1 MEKEKSNFQVCHQR
15 KDRVRQML
23 RKGIYDD
30 VSLAGWGH
38 LDEFMAMALGLG
50 IHKILGKIKTEIKG
64 ACYIPRWVICN
75 VLFFKMLLG
84 KDSYLDLQEGL
95 FKDPGV
101 LQLMGCTARVI
112 REGFDPSRNKGEN
125 KPFHIDTIRHLQE
138 NLIEEELAKAW
149 PQTVQAIVAGLKGN
163 KGVFILDAT
172 KQLVYGDYEG
182 VAEQTIVEE
191 KVRKDG
197 KVVQTRKH
205 EKGFKI
211 VTLCL
216 WRKGELIVL
225 AYTKL
230 PIRQHEVTV
239 AADLVAQGRQI
250 LGDNAPGVIL
260 MDRGF
265 ISGLLCARWKKDGLD
280 VVVPLRR
287 NMNLFEDMQGLAR
300 LDKGLEVRLE
310 EKGRPTV
317 IRAFSELTSL
327 ESYPG
332 TLSGLLVTQYRGQSQ
347 ASTEQ
352 WGFLTTLEIRTRKQ
366 ALTIYRDYDQRSLI
380 ENKGYRE
387 LKQGFKVNHYPGLSS
402 KAQSL
407 HLFFMLLT
415 FNLVALWRSGK
426 GERYVGIGIR
436 RLRRQVMS
444 RPDQVIVYVG
454 RSYDV
459 MSLAEFL
466 THLGCPPSGKLD
478 DVVKILS
485 PSRRYTFS
493 LNGDLE

>member
-1 MEKEKSNFQVCHQR
+1 
-15 KDRVRQML
+15 
-23 RKGIYDD
+23 
-30 VSLAGWGH
+30 
-38 LDEFMAMALGLG
+38 
-50 IHKILGKIKTEIKG
+50 
-64 ACYIPRWVICN
+64 
-75 VLFFKMLLG
+75 
-84 KDSYLDLQEGL
+84 
-95 FKDPGV
+95 
-101 LQLMGCTARVI
+101 
-112 REGFDPSRNKGEN
+112 
-125 KPFHIDTIRHLQE
+125 
-138 NLIEEELAKAW
+138 
-149 PQTVQAIVAGLKGN
+149 
-163 KGVFILDAT
+163 
-172 KQLVYGDYEG
+172 
-182 VAEQTIVEE
+182 
-191 KVRKDG
+191 
-197 KVVQTRKH
+197 
-205 EKGFKI
+205 
-211 VTLCL
+211 
-216 WRKGELIVL
+216 
-225 AYTKL
+225 
-230 PIRQHEVTV
+230 
-239 AADLVAQGRQI
+239 
-250 LGDNAPGVIL
+250 
-260 MDRGF
+260 
-265 ISGLLCARWKKDGLD
+265 
-280 VVVPLRR
+280 
-287 NMNLFEDMQGLAR
+287 MNLFEDMQGLAR